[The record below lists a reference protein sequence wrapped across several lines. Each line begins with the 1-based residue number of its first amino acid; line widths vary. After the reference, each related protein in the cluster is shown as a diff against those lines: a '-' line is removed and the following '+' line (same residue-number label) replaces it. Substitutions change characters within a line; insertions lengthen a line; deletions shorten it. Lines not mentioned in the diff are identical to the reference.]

1 MTGRRFVLWSTA
13 IALLAGGALIVP
25 AEGSDE
31 SGASADVTYE
41 YDWAT
46 INAHRRSD
54 ENHAKA
60 WTEDHFN
67 IRSTGSELTIRWRS
81 STCSWPEVTF
91 RT

>member
-13 IALLAGGALIVP
+13 IALLVGGALIVP

-46 INAHRRSD
+46 WQRPPALR
-54 ENHAKA
+54 
-60 WTEDHFN
+60 
-67 IRSTGSELTIRWRS
+67 
-81 STCSWPEVTF
+81 
-91 RT
+91 